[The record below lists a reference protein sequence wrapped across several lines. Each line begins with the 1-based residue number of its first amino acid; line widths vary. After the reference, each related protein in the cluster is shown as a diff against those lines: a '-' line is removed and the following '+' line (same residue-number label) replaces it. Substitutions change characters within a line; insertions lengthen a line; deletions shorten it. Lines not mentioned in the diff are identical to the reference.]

1 MKKSILFLLLAFAL
15 TATAQD
21 ARIQRLDSLFTSL
34 SAKGGLNGNLLI
46 AEKGNVIYKKSFG
59 LRDMAANLPLDDNS
73 IFELAS
79 VSKQFTAMGIVLLQQ
94 KGKLQYDDKL
104 SKYIPEL
111 ASYEGIT
118 IRHLLNHTGGLPD
131 YMELLGKKGDTTKI
145 ATNKDIITL
154 FAKEKPM
161 ALFTP
166 GSKFEYSN
174 TGYALLASVIE
185 KASGKTYAEFLSA
198 NIFKPL
204 KMENTFVYT
213 RRLSPKKI
221 ADYAY
226 GYVADKGGK
235 PALPDDLPDYH
246 YTWWLDGIVGDGTVN
261 STTGD
266 LLKWDRALYTD
277 KLVSKKSF
285 EQIATPPTLP
295 AGEKTTYGFGW
306 IIDKNANY
314 GTVMSHSGGWPGY
327 RTYIERHTDNDK
339 TIIFL
344 TNSETAQRTPLSS
357 ISRILYGLPL
367 IVKHKEI
374 TLTEAQLTPFVGKYE
389 LAPGYLMDMTY
400 NAGKLYT
407 QLPGQQKFEIFPE
420 SENTFFLKVVEA
432 QLVFE
437 KDAAGAVSKVT
448 LKQNGREMPAPKIKQ

>member
-1 MKKSILFLLLAFAL
+1 MKNTLLLILLAFVL
-15 TATAQD
+15 HATAQD
-21 ARIQRLDSLFTSL
+21 TRVKKLDSLFTAL
-34 SAKGGLNGNLLI
+34 NANNGINGNILI

-59 LRDMAANLPLDDNS
+59 LRDVAANLPLDENS

-111 ASYEGIT
+111 AFYEGVT
-118 IRHLLNHTGGLPD
+118 LRNLLNHTAGLPD
-131 YMELLGKKGDTTKI
+131 YMELIGKKGDTTKI

-154 FAKEKPM
+154 FAKEKP
-161 ALFTP
+161 AVVFAP

-185 KASGKTYAEFLSA
+185 KASGKTYAAFLSA

-204 KMENTFVYT
+204 KMDNTFVYT

-221 ADYAY
+221 VNYAY
-226 GYVADKGGK
+226 GYVADKNQK
-235 PALPDDLPDYH
+235 NALPDALPEYH

-266 LLKWDRALYTD
+266 LLKWDRAMYTE
-277 KLVSKKSF
+277 KLATKKSLELMF
-285 EQIATPPTLP
+285 TPPVLP

-306 IIDKNANY
+306 IIDKSADF
-314 GTVMSHSGGWPGY
+314 GTMTTHSGGWPGY
-327 RTYIERHTDNDK
+327 ATFIERHIDNDK
-339 TIIFL
+339 TIIALF
-344 TNSETAQRTPLSS
+344 NSDLSRRPAMNS
-357 ISRILYGLPL
+357 IRRILYGLPL
-367 IVKHKEI
+367 VEKHKAI
-374 TLTEAQLTPFVGKYE
+374 TLTEAQLTPYVGKYE
-389 LAPGYLMDMTY
+389 LAPGYIMEMTY
-400 NAGKLYT
+400 AEGMLYT

-420 SENTFFLKVVEA
+420 TETTFFLKVVEA
-432 QLVFE
+432 QLTFE
-437 KDAAGAVSKVT
+437 KDDKGLVSKVT
-448 LKQNGREMPAPKIKQ
+448 LKQNGREMPALKVQ